1 MAENTS
7 MISHAYVEFLRTHF
21 ALDWGGIH
29 GASHWARVRANGLLL
44 AEQTGADPKV
54 VEIFAFVH
62 DVERRSDG
70 SDPDHGPRAADL
82 AVQINSEFFGLT
94 QTQLRWLIKAC
105 EGHSL
110 GGTQG
115 NPTVLTC
122 WDADRLDLGRVGI
135 KPIAEKLCT
144 AAAREGTMIEWSYK
158 RSILLK

>member
-1 MAENTS
+1 MTENAS
-7 MISHAYVEFLRTHF
+7 MISHAYVEFLRIHF
-21 ALDWGGIH
+21 ALDWDGIH

-54 VEIFAFVH
+54 VEVFAFVH

-70 SDPDHGPRAADL
+70 SDPDHGPPAAGL
-82 AVQINSEFFGLT
+82 AAEINSEFFGLT
-94 QTQLRWLIKAC
+94 QAQLRWLIEAC
-105 EGHSL
+105 EGHSF

-135 KPIAEKLCT
+135 KPIAKKLCT
-144 AAAREGTMIEWSYK
+144 AAAREDTMIEWSYK
-158 RSILLK
+158 RSILIK